1 MTVFVL
7 LTMCNH
13 TLTEWRPFI
22 VSSSSLPW
30 KWHCMHTTCWCKSI
44 DFILRLLFSL
54 HNILIQKHFLLFKS
68 CRSVSKWKEAVW
80 IEKEMFC
87 EKNSC
92 KDDRSNAAL
101 NVVSILQKKNNQ
113 SAFFPWNNT
122 NVRNRVNKSSVYMS
136 FFHRPN
142 STSYHSDKTSTKN
155 TIRFTTLS
163 NFIYVIYM
171 LFVSHEKCLWWLQLQ
186 LSITQK
192 F

>member
-44 DFILRLLFSL
+44 DFILRLLFSS

-80 IEKEMFC
+80 IEKEML
-87 EKNSC
+87 C
-92 KDDRSNAAL
+92 KKIRARMIAATL
-101 NVVSILQKKNNQ
+101 YRTWFLYCKKK

-142 STSYHSDKTSTKN
+142 STSYHSDKTSIKN
-155 TIRFTTLS
+155 SIRFTTLS